1 MCHTRGG
8 GGGRRMWRI
17 AVRRDGTHPQHR
29 LNHVRHILKRSTS
42 SQHGSGSDGA
52 AQRLAKWWRGQAK
65 SQDERGEGGEGNDAQ
80 DAVVAANGAS
90 SVQYPRVLAVP
101 LQRRPLLPG
110 ILLPVNVADA
120 AIAEEIQAL
129 RSQGRPY
136 VGAFLLK
143 ENFEDGN
150 KSMEQ
155 AEEDMHE
162 IGCFAQVHAAVADG
176 KGGTQVLLMGHRR
189 LKRTGV
195 GSKNPLVVDVEHLKD
210 HPYDA
215 SDDVIKATVMEVVST
230 IKDLLQTSPLYRE
243 QLQYFAQHSG
253 GFHDASKLADLG
265 AALTS
270 AKDTELQ
277 EVLEQ
282 MDVPERLNR
291 TLLLLKKE
299 LELSKL
305 QIDIGKKVEEK
316 ISGDQR
322 RYFLM
327 EQLKNIKKE
336 LGIEKDEKSA
346 VVEKFRERVK
356 EKGDLVPKEAAKTIE
371 EEINKLQALDPS
383 SSEFNVTRNY
393 LDWLTGLP
401 WGVTTEEVFDIDHAR
416 KTLDEDHYG
425 MDDVKERILE
435 FIAVGKLSGSTH
447 GKILLLSGPPGVGKT
462 SIGKS
467 IAKALNRKYYR
478 FSVGGLGDVAEL
490 KGHRRTYVGAMP
502 GKLVQCFKSTQS
514 CNPLVLIDEIDKLGR
529 GHSGDPASALL
540 EILDPEQNAT
550 FMDHYLDVPMDLS
563 KVLFVCTANM
573 LETIPGPLYDRME
586 NIRLSGYIAEEKFQ
600 IARRYLDPQARD
612 AAGLRPEEAG
622 LTDSAIRALIDD
634 YAREAGVR
642 NLKKLLERVY
652 RKLALK
658 LVQEEGNE
666 LEQARKEGSAAPNP
680 EGAVVQAKHL
690 VTETDL
696 EEYVGPPVFA
706 ADRLYE
712 EPPTG
717 VITGL
722 AWTSMGGSVLYIEAG
737 VLEQGEGKGG
747 IRSLTGQ
754 LGEVMRESASIAHS
768 CARSILSKIQPDNRF
783 FSESALHIHVP
794 AGATPKDGPSA
805 GITIATALLSL
816 AMGQPAKKGIA
827 MTGELSLTGR
837 VLPIGGIKEK
847 AIAAKRAKIKEI
859 ILPEGNRRD
868 WKELPQEVKDGL
880 DAHFVKV
887 YDEVFKACFGNPAQ
901 IKWQEQEEKASVV

>member
-1 MCHTRGG
+1 MWREAVRRRGTVRRLHLVQTERWTSSSHGNGASATSRLARWWRGKETEEGTRGG
-8 GGGRRMWRI
+8 DG
-17 AVRRDGTHPQHR
+17 DGT
-29 LNHVRHILKRSTS
+29 K
-42 SQHGSGSDGA
+42 
-52 AQRLAKWWRGQAK
+52 
-65 SQDERGEGGEGNDAQ
+65 DAQ
-80 DAVVAANGAS
+80 DAVVSASGAS
-90 SVQYPRVLAVP
+90 AVHYPRVLAVP
-101 LQRRPLLPG
+101 LTRRPLLPG

-129 RSQGRPY
+129 KSQGRPY

-143 ENFEDGN
+143 GN
-150 KSMEQ
+150 HEEGNGTMEQ
-155 AEEDMHE
+155 AEHDMHE

-195 GSKNPLVVDVEHLKD
+195 GSKDPLVVNVEHLKD
-210 HPYDA
+210 QPYDA
-215 SDDVIKATVMEVVST
+215 SDDVVKATVMEVVST
-230 IKDLLQTSPLYRE
+230 LKDLLQTSPLYRE
-243 QLQYFAQHSG
+243 QLQYFAQHSS

-277 EVLEQ
+277 EVLELLC
-282 MDVPERLNR
+282 VPERLNR
-291 TLLLLKKE
+291 TLLMLKKE

-356 EKGDLVPKEAAKTIE
+356 EKGDLVPKEAAETIE

-401 WGVTTEEVFDIDHAR
+401 WGVTTEEVFDIEHAR

-462 SIGKS
+462 SIGRS

-529 GHSGDPASALL
+529 GHTGDPASALL
-540 EILDPEQNAT
+540 EILDPEQNAS

-600 IARRYLDPQARD
+600 IARRYLDPQARE
-612 AAGLRPEEAG
+612 AAGLHPEEAG
-622 LTDSAIRALIDD
+622 LSDSAIRVLIND

-658 LVQEEGNE
+658 LVQTEGKE
-666 LEQARKEGSAAPNP
+666 LEQARKERSALLNS
-680 EGAVVQAKHL
+680 EGPVGQATHV

-768 CARSILSKIQPDNRF
+768 CARSVLSRIQPDNRF
-783 FSESALHIHVP
+783 FSEAALHVHVP

-816 AMGQPAKKGIA
+816 ALGKPAKKGIA

-847 AIAAKRAKIKEI
+847 AIAAKRAEITEI

-868 WKELPQEVKDGL
+868 WKELAQEVKEGL
-880 DAHFVKV
+880 DARFVKE
-887 YDEVFKACFGNPAQ
+887 YDEVFAACFGESAQ
-901 IKWQEQEEKASVV
+901 INCQEQEEKASEV